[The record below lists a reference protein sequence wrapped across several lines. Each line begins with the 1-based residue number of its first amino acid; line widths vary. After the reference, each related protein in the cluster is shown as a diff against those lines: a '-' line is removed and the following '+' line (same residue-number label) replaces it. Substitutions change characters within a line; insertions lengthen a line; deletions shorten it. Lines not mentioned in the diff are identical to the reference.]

1 MDLSLR
7 AITCLIWLCLIV
19 ISSNAVHAQN
29 FSLALKGGPSVTWT
43 DFSDTDNDIKAKFG
57 TKPKIGFAVGGLI
70 SFPLKNKYS
79 FLSEAGFKQQGR
91 RVTFNSGTWE
101 NNATYQFIDMS
112 MALRKSFLVKIK
124 KDVSTRAF
132 FNVGPDIEY
141 WLNGKGKV
149 GTNALTADYEVVF
162 DQPADANFHHN
173 YMNDV
178 NRWLF
183 GMDLGAGIDANIT
196 KTQRLLVELRFTYG
210 HTYIGKKN
218 GSSTIDI
225 LGFEDNIKSNFKTL
239 TLSASYFFDMDLK
252 KSKLGKSTKDKQIK
266 RKR

>member
-7 AITCLIWLCLIV
+7 AITCLTWLFIIV
-19 ISSNAVHAQN
+19 FSLNTVNGQN
-29 FSLALKGGPSVTWT
+29 FSLALKAGPSMTWT
-43 DFSDTDNDIKAKFG
+43 DFSDTDTDIKADFD
-57 TKPKIGFAVGGLI
+57 TKPKLGFAVGGLI

-79 FLSEAGFKQQGR
+79 FLSEVGFKQQGR
-91 RVTFNSGTWE
+91 RVTFNGNSWE
-101 NNATYQFIDMS
+101 NNATYQYLDMS
-112 MALRKSFLVKIK
+112 MALRKSFLIKIK
-124 KDVSTRAF
+124 EDVSTRAF
-132 FNVGPDIEY
+132 FNVGPDIGY
-141 WLNGKGKV
+141 WLKGKGKIKTDV
-149 GTNALTADYEVVF
+149 LSIDYEVVF

-173 YMNDV
+173 YMNEV
-178 NRWLF
+178 NRWIF
-183 GMDLGAGIDANIT
+183 GMDLGAGVDANIT

-218 GSSTIDI
+218 GSSFIDI

-239 TLSASYFFDMDLK
+239 TLSGSYFFDFDLK